1 MWYAFFSIGAVSMD
15 GLPNGRRRVAA
26 SVPINRVGTFPAYL
40 LAKLEVKARH
50 HFLLPRCAILDVR
63 IFSYADIAISLE
75 S

>member
-1 MWYAFFSIGAVSMD
+1 M
-15 GLPNGRRRVAA
+15 
-26 SVPINRVGTFPAYL
+26 PINRVGTFPAYL